1 MSRFYSNLSIRLR
14 LFLLPL
20 PIFVFL
26 LILLALFVR
35 MQNENI
41 EFTSKE
47 LRGIQIIK
55 PVYATFQEGLKRLK
69 IGQEKADTL
78 KPLIENASEEIL
90 LSGILTEDNN
100 EIKIWK
106 SYLKQ
111 ESFDQLTSRNFLA
124 DTQELAIKIGDHSHL
139 ILDPELESYYQMEII
154 LFQIPELWKNVALLK
169 EVIRDEYLGFNQ
181 NQKSFSNTSFTKA
194 VISISAIET
203 VCANITK
210 SNKKSLE
217 SAPKHAEKIEQTIS
231 KTSATCRTYVDEL
244 NNIFL
249 KENVK
254 PVSAESLFITVHKGT
269 AIGAEIQGF
278 SILILENLI
287 QERLSEQKLQ
297 RTTNVM
303 IVIVTLSLS
312 ILLILTI
319 FRSIN
324 NPLKTVLSKI
334 NELSSGDADLTKQLP
349 EFGKNEIG
357 EITTSINEF
366 LKKLNQIMNQLKH
379 SVKEVEKVSNQLKED
394 ALLVS
399 DNASGLAS
407 TSEESAA
414 SLEELSSSFEIMF
427 TSISDETKNIFK
439 IAEEIKNIEDT
450 ISSIEKE
457 LSQLSEES
465 IASTNLADAG
475 NQSIRS
481 TDSSMV
487 EIRSVTSEITGIV
500 DLITD
505 ISEQTNLLALNA
517 SIEAARAGDAG
528 RGFAVVAEEISKLAD
543 KTQISVKNIKSLI
556 EKSNLAVNNGVS
568 HVNETVSS
576 LSKIVGQSN
585 RIQIGVGKVKNE
597 MSSQSISLANVSH
610 EVKELKTLA
619 ESIESSCQEQ
629 KRTSED
635 MVVSVN
641 TLSGNAQELAQS
653 SEDLNRVSVT
663 ISEVAISISN
673 IADSFRTN

>member
-1 MSRFYSNLSIRLR
+1 MSKFYSNLTIRLR

-26 LILLALFVR
+26 LVLLVLFVR

-47 LRGIQIIK
+47 LKGIQIIK
-55 PVYATFQEGLKRLK
+55 PVYVVFQEGLKRLK
-69 IGQEKADTL
+69 IGQEQTNTL
-78 KPLIENASEEIL
+78 KPLIDKGSKEIILSEVLAEDTIEI
-90 LSGILTEDNN
+90 T
-100 EIKIWK
+100 KWK
-106 SYLKQ
+106 SYLKY
-111 ESFDQLTSRNFLA
+111 ESFDQKTSLNFLS

-169 EVIRDEYLGFNQ
+169 EVIRDEYLSSNQ
-181 NQKSFSNTSFTKA
+181 NQKNFTNTTFTKA
-194 VISISAIET
+194 VISINAIET
-203 VCANITK
+203 VCANINK

-217 SAPKHAEKIEQTIS
+217 NAPKHAEKIGQTVI
-231 KTSATCRTYVDEL
+231 KTTNACKSYIDEL
-244 NNIFL
+244 KNIFL
-249 KENVK
+249 KENTK
-254 PVSAESLFITVHKGT
+254 PTSAETLFTTIHKGT
-269 AIGAEIQGF
+269 AIGAEIQSS

-287 QERLSEQKLQ
+287 QERLTEQKLQ
-297 RTTNVM
+297 RMTNII

-319 FRSIN
+319 FSSIN
-324 NPLKTVLSKI
+324 NPLKKVLLKI

-349 EFGKNEIG
+349 EFGNNEIG
-357 EITTSINEF
+357 EITASINEF
-366 LKKLNQIMNQLKH
+366 LKKLNQIMSQLKH

-394 ALLVS
+394 ALSVS

-414 SLEELSSSFEIMF
+414 SLEELSSSFDIMF
-427 TSISDETKNIFK
+427 GSISDETKNIFK
-439 IAEEIKNIEDT
+439 IAEEIKNIEDS

-457 LSQLSEES
+457 LLQLSEES
-465 IASTNLADAG
+465 IASTNLADMG

-487 EIRSVTSEITGIV
+487 EIRSVTDEITGIV

-543 KTQISVKNIKSLI
+543 KTQISVKNIKNLI
-556 EKSNLAVNNGVS
+556 EKSNHAVNNGVS
-568 HVNETVSS
+568 HVNETVNS

-597 MSSQSISLANVSH
+597 MSSQSNSLANVSH
-610 EVKELKTLA
+610 EVKELKILA

-653 SEDLNRVSVT
+653 SEDLNRVSIT

>member
-1 MSRFYSNLSIRLR
+1 MSKFYSNLSIRLR

-35 MQNENI
+35 LQNENI

-47 LRGIQIIK
+47 LKGIQIIK
-55 PVYATFQEGLKRLK
+55 PVYLTFQEGLKRLK
-69 IGQEKADTL
+69 IGQEETNTL
-78 KPLIENASEEIL
+78 KPLIEKGSIDIIRSEV
-90 LSGILTEDNN
+90 LTEDTI
-100 EIKIWK
+100 EINRWK
-106 SYLKQ
+106 SYLKYDN
-111 ESFDQLTSRNFLA
+111 FDQLTSRNFLN
-124 DTQELAIKIGDHSHL
+124 DTQELAIKIGDRSHL

-169 EVIRDEYLGFNQ
+169 EVIRDEYLGSNQ
-181 NQKSFSNTSFTKA
+181 NQKNFSDTSFTKA
-194 VISISAIET
+194 VISINAIEV
-203 VCANITK
+203 VCTNIAK
-210 SNKKSLE
+210 SNQKSLE
-217 SAPKHAEKIEQTIS
+217 NAPKYAEKIQLNIS
-231 KTSATCRTYVDEL
+231 KTNTACKSYIEEL
-244 NNIFL
+244 KSIFL
-249 KENVK
+249 KENAK
-254 PVSAESLFITVHKGT
+254 PKSADSLFTTIHKGT
-269 AIGAEIQGF
+269 SIGAEIQSS

-287 QERLSEQKLQ
+287 QERLAEQKLQ
-297 RTTNVM
+297 RMTNII
-303 IVIVTLSLS
+303 IVVVTLSLS

-319 FRSIN
+319 FQSIN
-324 NPLKTVLSKI
+324 NPLKKVLLKI

-349 EFGKNEIG
+349 EFGNNEIG

-366 LKKLNQIMNQLKH
+366 LKKLNQIMNQLKL

-394 ALLVS
+394 ALSVS

-414 SLEELSSSFEIMF
+414 SLEELSSSFDIMF
-427 TSISDETKNIFK
+427 RSISDETKNIFK
-439 IAEEIKNIEDT
+439 IAEEIKNIEDS
-450 ISSIEKE
+450 IISIEKE
-457 LSQLSEES
+457 LLQLSDES
-465 IASTNLADAG
+465 IASTNLANLG

-487 EIRSVTSEITGIV
+487 EIRSVTGEIAGIV

-543 KTQISVKNIKSLI
+543 KTQISVKNIKNLI
-556 EKSNLAVNNGVS
+556 EKSNMAVGNGVN
-568 HVNETVSS
+568 HVNETVNS

-585 RIQIGVGKVKNE
+585 RIQLGVGKVKTE
-597 MSSQSISLANVSH
+597 MSSQSISLASVSH